1 MLWWQTQGDGF
12 RGIPNRGEQCGLK
25 GGKAVPRFGD
35 RDMLAGRD
43 GGLESVKGH
52 WINRAKT
59 NVEGTQT
66 MSATKRLNR
75 SVSACL
81 GLLAAALLAVGSP
94 GAAQAQDTDATANYR
109 VTFTGTWTADKITQS
124 SLPGGAHFTT
134 LIGATHNSQVTFWEV
149 GGTATSG
156 VEVVAETGGTG
167 TFTSEITSAG
177 GSVGTRLQFSACCG
191 PRPTTTLNF
200 QANKSHPLVTLI
212 SMVAPTPDWFVGV
225 SGLSLLDAQNRWRTS
240 FSVNLHPYDAGTED
254 GNGFSLNNSNTSP
267 RGTITSIRNTSP
279 FNGQPLATLTF
290 TLLSPTASFASA
302 SSSASEGAGA
312 RNVAVG
318 LSPAPSSA
326 ITLNYSVGG
335 SATSGA
341 DYAALPGTVS
351 VSAGATSV
359 NIPVTIIDDSLY
371 EGAETLVLTLTGG
384 TGYTVGS
391 RSVHTLTITENDPPP
406 PTANFAS
413 ASSSAGEGAGT
424 RNVAVSLSPA
434 APSAITLSYAVSGM
448 ATADADYAA
457 LPGTVSVSMGATS
470 VNIPVTIID
479 DDDDEGAEAVV
490 LTLTGGTGYRVGSRR
505 VHMLTITDNDDP
517 PPNTPVVSVSRA
529 SAAANEGSTAS
540 FTLTANPRPSAS
552 IRVRVNVAQTGS
564 FAASGQ
570 TGDRSVQI
578 GTGGT
583 ATLTVRTVNDSTDE
597 PDGMLMVTVLGG
609 TGYSPHD
616 SQAVASVTVRD
627 DDNPRPVDPP
637 PPPPGTGGG
646 GGGSGGG
653 GGGGGGGAVS
663 QRPEVAE
670 ELEARALSSGAAL
683 MLDLADAFRS
693 PSGSSLTLTATSS
706 EPTVAAVSVEGT
718 TLTIRGLRPG
728 ETEVRVTATDGSRR
742 SISQRFVVTVMA
754 PEAVWR
760 LPPAS
765 DPFLQ
770 GFVRLV
776 NHSGQAGEVTVTAT
790 DAAGREHEPL
800 TLRLEAHAVVH
811 FNSADLENGNEG
823 KGLSGG
829 TGPGTGAW
837 RLEFGGGT
845 LDLEALGYLRSADG
859 FLTAM
864 GATAGDADGALQLL
878 TFNPASNTNQV
889 SRLRLINPTG
899 AQARA
904 TVTGTDDAGESPGSP
919 VVLTLPAGSAC
930 EVDAAELESGRG
942 LACGEPQAG
951 LGDGTGKWRLS
962 VASEAPLVAMGLLS
976 SPGGHLTNLSGTLP
990 EGEGGVRRVAFFPPA
1005 SDPHGRQGFVRV
1017 VNRSGRA
1024 GTVTIRAFDDSD
1036 VRYPLLRLRLEAGE
1050 AKHLNSNDLELGN
1063 ARKGLSGSTGSG
1075 TGAWR
1080 LELSSLDIDFEA
1092 GSYVRHADGFLT
1104 AMQAVA
1110 PSMGGVHRVA
1120 TFNPGSNTRQAS
1132 ILRLVN
1138 SGSEAAVAS
1147 VTGADDRGVRP
1158 GGTVEVRV
1166 PAGAAVELT
1175 ASELESGEADA
1186 IAAVALGDGTGKWRL
1201 RVASEGELAVM
1212 SLLSSPMGRLANLSG
1227 VDALRGVPPLPSLL
1241 PPPASVAVEDAG
1253 GRRVRGEWSAVAG
1266 ARYGVDL
1273 LLDGAP
1279 VEGRSLARTTRTSF
1293 RWSGLAPGTY
1303 ALRVRS
1309 VDADGQAG
1317 PWSGA
1322 SNEVVIK

>member
-1 MLWWQTQGDGF
+1 
-12 RGIPNRGEQCGLK
+12 
-25 GGKAVPRFGD
+25 
-35 RDMLAGRD
+35 
-43 GGLESVKGH
+43 
-52 WINRAKT
+52 
-59 NVEGTQT
+59 
-66 MSATKRLNR
+66 MSATKRLSR

-267 RGTITSIRNTSP
+267 KGTITSIRNTSP

-302 SSSASEGAGA
+302 SSSASEGVGA

-351 VSAGATSV
+351 VSA
-359 NIPVTIIDDSLY
+359 
-371 EGAETLVLTLTGG
+371 
-384 TGYTVGS
+384 
-391 RSVHTLTITENDPPP
+391 
-406 PTANFAS
+406 
-413 ASSSAGEGAGT
+413 
-424 RNVAVSLSPA
+424 
-434 APSAITLSYAVSGM
+434 
-448 ATADADYAA
+448 
-457 LPGTVSVSMGATS
+457 GATS

-616 SQAVASVTVRD
+616 SRAVASVTVRD

-646 GGGSGGG
+646 GGGSG

-693 PSGSSLTLTATSS
+693 PIGSSLTLTATSS

-742 SISQRFVVTVMA
+742 SISQRFVVTVTA

-811 FNSADLENGNEG
+811 FNSADLENGNAA

-904 TVTGTDDAGESPGSP
+904 TVTGTDDAGASPGSP
-919 VVLTLPAGSAC
+919 VVLTLAAGAAC

-990 EGEGGVRRVAFFPPA
+990 EGGGGVRRVAFFPPA

-1036 VRYPLLRLRLEAGE
+1036 VRYPPLRLRLEAGE

-1063 ARKGLSGSTGSG
+1063 ARKGLSGSTGAG

-1138 SGSEAAVAS
+1138 SGSEAAAAS

-1186 IAAVALGDGTGKWRL
+1186 IAAGALGDGTGKWRL

-1253 GRRVRGEWSAVAG
+1253 GRRVRGAWSAVAG